1 MDKIPETFAT
11 VCKIVG
17 MSEEEINKS
26 WISISEGVINSFVE
40 WLIKEGD
47 LSEER
52 LKTLETLFIEVTS
65 GKATQGDGLV
75 DLVAP
80 ILNQDQKDKAIT
92 KFAALFVE
100 NLENFYRDLRGKM
113 TMEQKQVTDS
123 YTKAAYV

>member
-1 MDKIPETFAT
+1 MNKTPDTFAT

-26 WISISEGVINSFVE
+26 WISFSEGVINNFIE
-40 WLIKEGD
+40 WLVKEGN
-47 LSEER
+47 LSEEQ
-52 LKTLETLFIEVTS
+52 LKTLETLFVEVTN
-65 GKATQGDGLV
+65 GKATQDNGLV

-80 ILNQDQKDKAIT
+80 ILNPDQKDKAVT

-100 NLENFYRDLRGKM
+100 NLENFYRDLRKKM

-123 YTKAAYV
+123 YIKVSYV